1 MLASNLVLPRASR
14 IAQSIIVVDAMP
26 NVSSSIQPSN
36 GNAHK
41 HAVPQLVAA
50 QPSGETEEV
59 RQCRIRAVAE
69 LTCVMRNS
77 PAVLR
82 LGFVVVA
89 VLTCVMRNGDGWA
102 GHGHGPFTC

>member
-1 MLASNLVLPRASR
+1 MPDSCGGLPAC
-14 IAQSIIVVDAMP
+14 
-26 NVSSSIQPSN
+26 
-36 GNAHK
+36 
-41 HAVPQLVAA
+41 L
-50 QPSGETEEV
+50 
-59 RQCRIRAVAE
+59 AE

>member
-1 MLASNLVLPRASR
+1 
-14 IAQSIIVVDAMP
+14 MP
-26 NVSSSIQPSN
+26 DSC
-36 GNAHK
+36 
-41 HAVPQLVAA
+41 
-50 QPSGETEEV
+50 SGLSA
-59 RQCRIRAVAE
+59 CLAE

-77 PAVLR
+77 PSVLR